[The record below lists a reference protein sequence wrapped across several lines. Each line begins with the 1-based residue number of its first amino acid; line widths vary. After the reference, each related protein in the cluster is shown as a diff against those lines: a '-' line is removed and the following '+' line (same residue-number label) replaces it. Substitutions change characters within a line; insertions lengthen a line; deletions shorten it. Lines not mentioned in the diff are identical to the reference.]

1 MLRRLGLSLAGC
13 DRSVHGSAD
22 RYRQGFTPVKDGPK
36 PCPMQPVAHTY
47 QEHSRAIWTLGMPLI
62 LSNLAQFA
70 IHITDT
76 VMLGWYDV
84 TALAASTIAG
94 TMFFVIFIVGAGF
107 AQAVTPLVAA
117 AAEEDNDVQVRR
129 VTRMGL
135 WLSIFY
141 GLAVTIPFF
150 WAEDILIAM
159 GQDIEVAAMAHIYLQ
174 IIIWQMVP
182 ALIIMT
188 FKAFLAA
195 MEHTAI
201 ILWATIGTAVLNVF
215 VNYALIFGNWGAPEM
230 GIRGAAIASLAVTA
244 VTVLILVIY
253 IIRKLPQFE
262 LFKNFWRSDSEIM
275 KRVFMLGW
283 PIGLTSLAEGGL
295 FSASAVMMGWIGP
308 IELAAHG
315 IAIQLASL
323 TFMVH
328 IGFSQ
333 AATVRAGRAV
343 GRRDEP
349 SLRRGGITAI
359 GMSAV
364 FAIVTSAIFLA
375 MPETLVSLFIDPDEP
390 ERANLLRIGASLI
403 MVAALF
409 QLVDGLQVLAL
420 GLLRGVQDT
429 TVPMV
434 MATISYWI
442 IGLPISYALAFP
454 LGMGAIGLWLGLV
467 IGLAVAAVL
476 LLWRFWGRSVRIA
489 PLVAADG

>member
-1 MLRRLGLSLAGC
+1 ME
-13 DRSVHGSAD
+13 
-22 RYRQGFTPVKDGPK
+22 
-36 PCPMQPVAHTY
+36 PVAQTY
-47 QEHSRAIWTLGMPLI
+47 QDHSRAIWKLGLPLI

-94 TMFFVIFIVGAGF
+94 TLFFVIFIVGAGF
-107 AQAVTPLVAA
+107 SQAVTPLVAA
-117 AAEEDNDVQVRR
+117 AAEEDDDVQVRR

-141 GLAVTIPFF
+141 GLGVTIPFF
-150 WAEDILIAM
+150 WAEDILIAI
-159 GQDIEVAAMAHIYLQ
+159 GQDPDVAALAHIYLQ
-174 IIIWQMVP
+174 IIIWQMIP
-182 ALIIMT
+182 ALVVWT
-188 FKAFLAA
+188 LKAFLAA

-201 ILWATIGTAVLNVF
+201 ILWATIGTAVLNGF
-215 VNYALIFGNWGAPEM
+215 INYALIFGNFGMPEL
-230 GIRGAAIASLAVTA
+230 GIQGAAIASLSVN
-244 VTVLILVIY
+244 VITVLILVLY
-253 IIRKLPQFE
+253 INRKLPQFE
-262 LFKNFWRSDSEIM
+262 LFKNFWRSDAEILR
-275 KRVFMLGW
+275 RVFMLGW

-295 FSASAVMMGWIGP
+295 FSASAVMMGWIGA

-333 AATVRAGRAV
+333 AATVRAGRAL
-343 GRRDEP
+343 GRRDEL

-359 GMSAV
+359 GMSAL
-364 FAIVTSAIFLA
+364 FAVLTSVVFLA
-375 MPETLVSLFIDPDEP
+375 LPETLVSLFIDPNEP
-390 ERANLLRIGASLI
+390 QRATLLRIGASLI

-434 MATISYWI
+434 MAAVSYWM
-442 IGLPISYALAFP
+442 IGLPVSYLLAFN
-454 LGMGAIGLWLGLV
+454 LGFGAVGLWSGLV

-476 LLWRFWGRSVRIA
+476 LLWRFWGRSVKIA
-489 PLVAADG
+489 PVDLAQQL

>member
-1 MLRRLGLSLAGC
+1 MER
-13 DRSVHGSAD
+13 
-22 RYRQGFTPVKDGPK
+22 
-36 PCPMQPVAHTY
+36 VAQTY
-47 QEHSRAIWTLGMPLI
+47 QDHTGAIWKLGMPLI
-62 LSNLAQFA
+62 LSNLAMFA

-94 TMFFVIFIVGAGF
+94 TLFFVTFIVGAGF

-117 AAEEDNDVQVRR
+117 AAEDDDDIQVRR

-141 GLAVTIPFF
+141 GLVVTIPFF
-150 WAEDILIAM
+150 WAEDILIAI
-159 GQDIEVAAMAHIYLQ
+159 GQDPDVARLAHIYLQ
-174 IIIWQMVP
+174 IVIWQMVP
-182 ALIIMT
+182 ALIVMT

-201 ILWATIGTAVLNVF
+201 ILWATIGTAILNGF
-215 VNYALIFGNWGAPEM
+215 INYALIFGNWGMPEL
-230 GIRGAAIASLAVTA
+230 GIQGAAIASLTVNLI
-244 VTVLILVIY
+244 TVLILVAY
-253 IIRKLPQFE
+253 IMKVLPQFE
-262 LFKNFWRSDSEIM
+262 LFKNFWRSDSEIL
-275 KRVFMLGW
+275 KRVFLLGW

-295 FSASAVMMGWIGP
+295 FAASAVMMGWIGA

-328 IGFSQ
+328 LGFSQ
-333 AATVRAGRAV
+333 AATVRAGRAL
-343 GRRDEP
+343 GRHDEL
-349 SLRRGGITAI
+349 SLRRGGVTAI
-359 GMSAV
+359 GMSAF
-364 FAIVTSAIFLA
+364 FAVATSLIFLA
-375 MPETLVSLFIDPDEP
+375 IPETLVSLFLDPNEP
-390 ERANLLRIGASLI
+390 DRAVLLRIGASLI

-429 TVPMV
+429 TVPMF
-434 MATISYWI
+434 MATISYWV
-442 IGLPISYALAFP
+442 IGLPVSYLLAFT
-454 LGMGAIGLWLGLV
+454 LGMGGVGLWLGLV

-476 LLWRFWGRSVRIA
+476 LLWRFWGRSVKIA
-489 PLVAADG
+489 PQELAQQV

>member
-1 MLRRLGLSLAGC
+1 
-13 DRSVHGSAD
+13 
-22 RYRQGFTPVKDGPK
+22 
-36 PCPMQPVAHTY
+36 
-47 QEHSRAIWTLGMPLI
+47 MPLI

-94 TMFFVIFIVGAGF
+94 TLFFVIFIVGAGF
-107 AQAVTPLVAA
+107 SQAVTPLVAA
-117 AAEEDNDVQVRR
+117 AAEESDDVQVRR

-141 GLAVTIPFF
+141 GLVVTIPFF
-150 WAEDILIAM
+150 WTEDILIAI
-159 GQDIEVAAMAHIYLQ
+159 GQEAEVARLSHIYLQ
-174 IIIWQMVP
+174 IVIWQMIP
-182 ALIIMT
+182 ALIVMT
-188 FKAFLAA
+188 LKAFLAA

-201 ILWATIGTAVLNVF
+201 ILWATLGTAVLNGF
-215 VNYALIFGNWGAPEM
+215 INYALIFGNWGMPAL
-230 GIRGAAIASLAVTA
+230 GIQGAAIASLTVNLI
-244 VTVLILVIY
+244 TVLILVVY
-253 IIRKLPQFE
+253 IGRVLPQFE
-262 LFKNFWRSDSEIM
+262 LFKNFWRSDSEIL
-275 KRVFMLGW
+275 KRVFVLGW

-295 FSASAVMMGWIGP
+295 FSASAVMMGWIGA

-333 AATVRAGRAV
+333 AATVRAGRAL
-343 GRRDEP
+343 GRRDEL

-359 GMSAV
+359 GMSALYAV
-364 FAIVTSAIFLA
+364 ITSLIFLLF
-375 MPETLVSLFIDPDEP
+375 PETLVSLFIDPNEP

-434 MATISYWI
+434 MATISYWM
-442 IGLPISYALAFP
+442 IGLPASYLLAFTF
-454 LGMGAIGLWLGLV
+454 GFGAVGLWLGLV

-476 LLWRFWGRSVRIA
+476 LLWRFWGRSVKITPQVLA
-489 PLVAADG
+489 QQL